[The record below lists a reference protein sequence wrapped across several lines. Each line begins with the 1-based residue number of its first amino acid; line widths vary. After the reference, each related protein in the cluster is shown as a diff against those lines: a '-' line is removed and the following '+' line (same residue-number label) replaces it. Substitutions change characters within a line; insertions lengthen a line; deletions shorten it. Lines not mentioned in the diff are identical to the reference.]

1 MKKKG
6 FTLVELLAVIV
17 IISIIAIIT
26 IPIVLNNV
34 TSAEKKSFKVSVNE
48 VKRNVDRYLVKNDL
62 KKLPTCGDNN
72 VVLKNIDFLKNRNVF
87 TDDSYMCYDEENA
100 CDYIYAKSNLKKSG
114 KVILAYGCF
123 DDIKYEEGQKENDDN
138 LKKPEI
144 ANLSFV
150 NTSSSISVNVDW
162 KDEID
167 PDSVRFA
174 IRKVDGGKL
183 SEWQKSSE
191 FKNLKNDTEYKI
203 IVKAKNK
210 RGIFGDAQDTT
221 KTLDIDVPTYSK
233 DVDTT
238 YSDKDINVTIKY
250 PAPRNGESYTYF
262 YTLDSG
268 ATWVETKDKTATIR
282 FTENGNVSA
291 RVFDGTNYKDASE
304 YIVNGID
311 KTTPSCSVKVASGS
325 KGNNGWYTSNTTIKL
340 TTSKAGASGI
350 EYSTPT
356 LSSEEYKFK
365 VSNGKI
371 GESSSSFTA
380 DGNFEVYGYV
390 KNGVGKTAKCTLD
403 YKKDS
408 NPTSVDVTLKTK
420 SGSTYTQGNY
430 SNEDIVL
437 TAVPKNSTSPS
448 GYSYSW
454 YKVGSENSIG
464 SSKSYTATES
474 GLYYVTVTSGSGV
487 SKTTGKF
494 IINVDKCIISEVGIS
509 GKKATAGTSISS
521 GTWSNQNIV
530 LTAEP
535 KCTTCG
541 NSGYSYEWYYNGV
554 STNVKTK
561 TYTATTSGSYTVK
574 VTLGNGQEASSST
587 YAAKIDKTAP
597 TCSIAVTSGTSGS
610 NGWYTSKVGLTMTAT
625 DSESGIS
632 SYTAFSTSSNAS
644 YGTSG
649 GGKTSLKITK
659 TLSDGTYTY
668 YGYVKNGAGLTG
680 KCSKSV
686 KVDTQAP
693 FSTFMN
699 STSSTNPACLKD
711 DLIIPIVENGSG
723 VASNSYCVLTAEN
736 KDKWGN
742 DIRFQVFNGD
752 NKVQISKYGYNN
764 YKIDCSIYDKA
775 GNEYESSDFKYYV
788 APCIGDNIIFYPT
801 TVGGESGLSL
811 GQMKGKIMYK
821 QGPYLEHYESNYTS
835 EDRLYMK
842 KTGTEVGIQYGPY
855 FDFEKG
861 CYLVTYRGDYL
872 NSPSLNYYSYELDAI
887 SYNEYIRKNVVTNTS
902 KIHSYKVR
910 YEGTLSSRG
919 NGLEFRLDITQ
930 NVSPRPYIT
939 SIAVE
944 YIGSYDK
951 CPAS

>member
-1 MKKKG
+1 MKEKNKG

-17 IISIIAIIT
+17 VIGIIAIIT

-34 TSAEKKSFKVSVNE
+34 TNAEKKSFKVSVNE

-72 VVLKNIDFLKNRNVF
+72 VILRNIDFLKNRNVF

-114 KVILAYGCF
+114 KFILAYGCF

-150 NTSSSISVNVDW
+150 STSSSISVNVDW

-167 PDSVRFA
+167 PDSIRFA

-183 SEWQKSSE
+183 SEWQKSNE

-250 PAPRNGESYTYF
+250 PTPRNGESYTYF

-268 ATWVETKDKTATIR
+268 ATWIETKDKMTTIK

-311 KTTPSCSVKVASGS
+311 KTTPSCSIKVASGS

-365 VSNGKI
+365 VANGKI

-380 DGNFEVYGYV
+380 DGVFKVYGYV
-390 KNGVGKTAKCTLD
+390 KNGVGKTANCTLN

-420 SGSTYTQGNY
+420 SGSAYTPGKY
-430 SNEDIVL
+430 STEDIVL

-454 YKVGSENSIG
+454 YKVGTQNSIS

-494 IINVDKCIISEVGIS
+494 TVNIDKCIISEVGIS

-535 KCTTCG
+535 KCTTGG

-561 TYTATTSGSYTVK
+561 TYTATTSGSYTVE

-587 YAAKIDKTAP
+587 YVAKIDKTSP

-610 NGWYTSKVGLTMTAT
+610 NGWYKSKVGLTMTAT

-632 SYTAFSTSSNAS
+632 SYTAFSTSSKAS
-644 YGTSG
+644 YETSG
-649 GGKTSLKITK
+649 GGNSLKITK

-668 YGYVKNGAGLTG
+668 YGYVKNGAGATG
-680 KCSKSV
+680 TCTKSV
-686 KVDTQAP
+686 NVDTQAP
-693 FSTFMN
+693 TSVFFAREYCLTDNIAYVLYEDGSGIDNFTYCNLFNN
-699 STSSTNPACLKD
+699 STNTYLKTLGFSNNNKQINLNPK
-711 DLIIPIVENGSG
+711 
-723 VASNSYCVLTAEN
+723 SYGE
-736 KDKWGN
+736 
-742 DIRFQVFNGD
+742 
-752 NKVQISKYGYNN
+752 
-764 YKIDCSIYDKA
+764 YKIKCRISDKA
-775 GNEYESSDFKYYV
+775 GNEYTDEEQFKV
-788 APCIGDNIIFYPT
+788 KPCKGDSITFIPDA
-801 TVGGESGLSL
+801 SGKQSTNNC
-811 GQMKGKIMYK
+811 GKETCVEECSGKICYAG
-821 QGPYLEHYESNYTS
+821 GPRLTTTTAYNVTTNKLYLEKDGSLNAGY
-835 EDRLYMK
+835 
-842 KTGTEVGIQYGPY
+842 QYGPY
-855 FDFEKG
+855 MRFEPG
-861 CYLVTYRGDYL
+861 PYTVTYNGYNL
-872 NSPSLNYYSYELDAI
+872 NAEGLNYQAYVAMTDENYTDEINQNMVKKTSSVV
-887 SYNEYIRKNVVTNTS
+887 SYNINFKGTS
-902 KIHSYKVR
+902 NN
-910 YEGTLSSRG
+910 
-919 NGLEFRLDITQ
+919 NGLEFVIVFDKSI
-930 NVSPRPYIT
+930 SPTPYIT
-939 SIAVE
+939 SITVT
-944 YIGSYDK
+944 YNGN
-951 CPAS
+951 

>member
-87 TDDSYMCYDEENA
+87 TDDSYMCYDDENA

-167 PDSVRFA
+167 PDSIRFA

-183 SEWQKSSE
+183 SKWQKSSE

-210 RGIFGDAQDTT
+210 RGIVGDAQDTT
-221 KTLDIDVPTYSK
+221 KTFDIDVPTYSK

-420 SGSTYTQGNY
+420 SGSTYTQGKY

-530 LTAEP
+530 LTAKP
-535 KCTTCG
+535 KCTTGG

-597 TCSIAVTSGTSGS
+597 TCNITVASGTLGA
-610 NGWYTSKVGLTMTAT
+610 NDWYTNNVTLKMTAST
-625 DSESGIS
+625 GGSGIDK
-632 SYTAFSTSSNAS
+632 YTAFSTSSSAT
-644 YGTSG
+644 YGKSG
-649 GGKTSLKITK
+649 GGQKKLEISRTIS
-659 TLSDGTYTY
+659 SDGTYTY
-668 YGYVKNGAGLTG
+668 YGYVKNKAGVTG
-680 KCSKSV
+680 KCSKSI
-686 KVDTQAP
+686 KIDKTP
-693 FSTFMN
+693 
-699 STSSTNPACLKD
+699 PASGFASKDYCLKSNIAYVLTED
-711 DLIIPIVENGSG
+711 GSG
-723 VASNSYCVLTAEN
+723 ISNSYCELFNSKTNIHLRSFVFSNTN
-736 KDKWGN
+736 KEINLNPK
-742 DIRFQVFNGD
+742 
-752 NKVQISKYGYNN
+752 SYGE
-764 YKIDCSIYDKA
+764 YKISCH
-775 GNEYESSDFKYYV
+775 
-788 APCIGDNIIFYPT
+788 IGDNAGNQYNNKDLKFNVKPCSGDSITFIPDISGKQSSNNCGKGNCIEECNGRLCYAYGPT
-801 TVGGESGLSL
+801 LISTTAYGTTTNKL
-811 GQMKGKIMYK
+811 
-821 QGPYLEHYESNYTS
+821 YLHKDSSQPFGY
-835 EDRLYMK
+835 
-842 KTGTEVGIQYGPY
+842 QYGPY
-855 FDFEKG
+855 MRFEPG
-861 CYLVTYRGDYL
+861 CYTVKYIGYNLNASGLDYKSYVVGSNGNMVTDYTT
-872 NSPSLNYYSYELDAI
+872 AI
-887 SYNEYIRKNVVTNTS
+887 NQNIVKTKSTATYKIDYKGTS
-902 KIHSYKVR
+902 DN
-910 YEGTLSSRG
+910 
-919 NGLEFRLDITQ
+919 NGLEFAIWVRNGSI
-930 NVSPRPYIT
+930 SPTPYMT
-939 SIAVE
+939 SITVKYE
-944 YIGSYDK
+944 GTS
-951 CPAS
+951 CQ

>member
-17 IISIIAIIT
+17 VIGIIAIIT

-72 VVLKNIDFLKNRNVF
+72 VILRNIDFLKNRNVF

-150 NTSSSISVNVDW
+150 NTSSSISVNIDW

-167 PDSVRFA
+167 PDSIRFA

-183 SEWQKSSE
+183 SEWQKSNE

-250 PAPRNGESYTYF
+250 PTPRNGESYTYF

-268 ATWVETKDKTATIR
+268 ETWIETKDKLTTIK
-282 FTENGNVSA
+282 FTKNGNVSA

-304 YIVNGID
+304 YIVSGID
-311 KTTPSCSVKVASGS
+311 KTTPSCSIKVASGTL
-325 KGNNGWYTSNTTIKL
+325 GENGWYTSSTTLKL
-340 TTSKAGASGI
+340 TTSKAGVSGI

-365 VSNGKI
+365 VSNGNV
-371 GESSSSFTA
+371 GESSSSFTS
-380 DGNFEVYGYV
+380 DGSFVVYGYV
-390 KNGVGKTAKCTLD
+390 KNGAGKTAKCTLD

-420 SGSTYTQGNY
+420 SGNDYTQGKY
-430 SNEDIVL
+430 SSEDIIL
-437 TAVPKNSTSPS
+437 TAVPKATTAPS
-448 GYSYSW
+448 GYSYKW
-454 YKVGSENSIG
+454 YKAGSENSIG
-464 SSKSYTATES
+464 SSKSYTATGDGIYNVE
-474 GLYYVTVTSGSGV
+474 VISGSGNTKK
-487 SKTTGKF
+487 SGNY
-494 IINVDKCIISEVGIS
+494 IINIDKCSIPQVSIS

-521 GTWSNQNIV
+521 GTWSNENIV
-530 LTAEP
+530 LTATP
-535 KCTTCG
+535 SCTTGG
-541 NSGYSYEWYYNGV
+541 NSGYSYEWRKDGDSKV
-554 STNVKTK
+554 ISSSKS
-561 TYTATTSGSYTVK
+561 YTATSSGTYTVK
-574 VTLGNGQEASSST
+574 LTLGNGKEASFNYSV
-587 YAAKIDKTAP
+587 KIDKTAP

-610 NGWYTSKVGLTMTAT
+610 NGWYKSKVGLTMTAT

-632 SYTAFSTSSNAS
+632 SYTAFSTSSSAT

-649 GGKTSLKITK
+649 GGKTSLEVSK
-659 TLSDGTYTY
+659 TISSDGTYTY
-668 YGYVKNGAGLTG
+668 YGYVKNKAGVTG
-680 KCSKSV
+680 KCSKSI
-686 KVDTQAP
+686 KIDKTP
-693 FSTFMN
+693 
-699 STSSTNPACLKD
+699 PASGFASKDYCLKSNIAYVLTED
-711 DLIIPIVENGSG
+711 GSG
-723 VASNSYCVLTAEN
+723 ISNSYCELFNSKTNTHLRSFVFSNTN
-736 KDKWGN
+736 KEINLNPK
-742 DIRFQVFNGD
+742 
-752 NKVQISKYGYNN
+752 SYGE
-764 YKIDCSIYDKA
+764 YKISCH
-775 GNEYESSDFKYYV
+775 
-788 APCIGDNIIFYPT
+788 IGDNAGNQYDNKDLKFNVKPCTGDSITFIPD
-801 TVGGESGLSL
+801 VSGRQSTNDC
-811 GQMKGKIMYK
+811 GKGTCVEECSGKICYAV
-821 QGPYLEHYESNYTS
+821 GPTLTSTTSYGTTTNKLYLHKDSS
-835 EDRLYMK
+835 QLY
-842 KTGTEVGIQYGPY
+842 GYQYGPY
-855 FDFEKG
+855 MRFEPG
-861 CYLVTYRGDYL
+861 CYTIKYKGYNLNASGLLYKAYVNDANDPNSDYTEEINKNIVKTSSTATYKINFKG
-872 NSPSLNYYSYELDAI
+872 
-887 SYNEYIRKNVVTNTS
+887 TS
-902 KIHSYKVR
+902 NN
-910 YEGTLSSRG
+910 
-919 NGLEFRLDITQ
+919 NGLEFAIWI
-930 NVSPRPYIT
+930 NSSISPTPYMT
-939 SIAVE
+939 SLTVT
-944 YIGSYDK
+944 YNGTS
-951 CPAS
+951 C